1 MRVGRVFGTDELR
14 GSRDHEQRDGP
25 TNRRRPG
32 GRHRLCRPGTGPDPR
47 PPPAHPP
54 HGRPR
59 LGLDGSPP
67 QAAGP
72 GPDLGRRGPSL
83 RPGAHRPLGE
93 GRLPGA
99 ARGQR
104 RRDGAGSAGAR
115 HPRHRPVGRLPP
127 ARRRGPRQAL
137 SEDGDPAGRHR
148 LRPGRAGSRRPRVR
162 AAHLVP
168 GLLPDRRAASDWDRS
183 KPPGCSKATSSST
196 PSRASRAP
204 ARRRPSARTSPRTT
218 AASRPTACSRTATR
232 PRSSR
237 RWAAG
242 R

>member
-1 MRVGRVFGTDELR
+1 MRVGRVLGR
-14 GSRDHEQRDGP
+14 RAQGSRDDEQRDGP
-25 TNRRRPG
+25 TNRCRPR

-47 PPPAHPP
+47 PAPARPP

-72 GPDLGRRGPSL
+72 GPNLGRRSPSL

-99 ARGQR
+99 ARGER
-104 RRDGAGSAGAR
+104 RRDGARAAGPR

-137 SEDGDPAGRHR
+137 PEDGDPAGRHR
-148 LRPGRAGSRRPRVR
+148 LRPGRAGSRRPRLG

-168 GLLPDRRAASDWDRS
+168 GLLPDRRAHRTGAARS
-183 KPPGCSKATSSST
+183 R
-196 PSRASRAP
+196 RA
-204 ARRRPSARTSPRTT
+204 ARRRRHRRRQVGRLGRRQGADRADALLREPRQ
-218 AASRPTACSRTATR
+218 RRRLRACSRTATR